1 MFNRGDNIAFNEAES
16 TPTFDL
22 VFFSPKKK
30 LLESYQTKADT
41 YGPESLFTPKSP
53 AFFGK

>member
-1 MFNRGDNIAFNEAES
+1 MKQSS
-16 TPTFDL
+16 TPTLDL

-41 YGPESLFTPKSP
+41 YGAESVYAKKSC
-53 AFFGK
+53 FFLANKTAHVTTEL